1 MLYIAVLT
9 YIRPVEEIDACL
21 ADHIAWLEEGYQ
33 AGAFIASGRRVP
45 RNGGVILIKG
55 DSLEDVEARLSQD
68 PFQTKG
74 LAKVEVIPFEPSKRI
89 AALEGVI

>member
-21 ADHIAWLEEGYQ
+21 ADHIAWLEEGYA

-45 RNGGVILIKG
+45 RNGGVILAKG
-55 DSLEDVEARLSQD
+55 DSLEEVQARLSQD
-68 PFQTKG
+68 PFQIQG
-74 LAKVEVIPFEPSKRI
+74 LAKVDVIPFEASKRI
-89 AALEGVI
+89 AALEGII

>member
-21 ADHIAWLEEGYQ
+21 ADHIAWLEEGYA

-45 RNGGVILIKG
+45 RNGGVILAKG
-55 DSLEDVEARLSQD
+55 DSLEEVQARLSQD
-68 PFQTKG
+68 PFQVQG
-74 LAKVEVIPFEPSKRI
+74 LAKVDVIPFEASKRI
-89 AALEGVI
+89 AALEGII